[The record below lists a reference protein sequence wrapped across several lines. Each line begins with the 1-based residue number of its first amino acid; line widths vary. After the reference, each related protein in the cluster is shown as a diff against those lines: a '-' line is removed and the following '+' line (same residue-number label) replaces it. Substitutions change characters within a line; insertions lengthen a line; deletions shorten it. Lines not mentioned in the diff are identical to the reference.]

1 MYNLLMDTSTDYLFV
16 AIVDHQFNGEWYLEK
31 QHKKHSELIIPTLE
45 SLMTKMNISMK
56 DIRDVIVTLGPG
68 SFTGIRLALTVAKTI
83 GFALGKKVYGIS
95 SLEAYSLLDQP
106 SIVFLDARAN
116 RFYMGHYHHQQCI
129 VEDTIVTLEQAEAYV
144 KANPAMNTL
153 WVDRS
158 FPSPQSLIQSM
169 IKLKQPEHLIKDIHS
184 LSPKY
189 LKTL

>member
-1 MYNLLMDTSTDYLFV
+1 MDTSTDYLFV
-16 AIVDHQFNGEWYLEK
+16 AIVDDQFNGEWYFEK

-95 SLEAYSLLDQP
+95 SLQAYSLLDQP

-144 KANPAMNTL
+144 NGNPNVNTL
-153 WVDRS
+153 WVNKS
-158 FPSPQSLIQSM
+158 FPSAHSLVQSM
-169 IKLKQPEHLIKDIHS
+169 IKLKQPEHLIKDIHL